1 MAISVVLF
9 LAVLLYT
16 ILCLTRKVFRN
27 RRRAAALLKQL
38 PHFRTLPSV
47 PLVGSAYLF
56 LHTTSDGVLRTMVDC
71 HNRYGKNLVMQE
83 LCNEFKLLTS
93 DPRVIEQVI
102 QAKTIIKPNFYRF
115 LQSWIGI
122 SSVLTSGTHWTTRRK
137 VINPAFHLKMLQD
150 FLGTMITQTDILVVK
165 LAPLVGDRDINIYEP
180 VQYCAMDIICE
191 TAMGVRLECQ
201 SNPKVQFVKATEA
214 MIDLV
219 YKRVFNP
226 LLTNDTVYACTNAGR
241 RHRDALQVIHQ
252 FTDSVIRERVKRIKD
267 APARA
272 SRDEENR
279 TCKMTFLDLL
289 LENRHDGE
297 EPLTDNDI
305 RGEVD
310 TFMFAGHETISSC
323 VSFALYYL
331 SRNPDCQQR
340 LYEEIVAS
348 YGTGEI
354 GSADLTYS
362 SLVDLKYAELVI
374 KETLRLNPSVPMIG
388 RLSAGDMVIDGV
400 TIPAG
405 TEVMLNIYVMQN
417 DPDCYPDPHQFRPE
431 RFAEEPQPFTY
442 LPFSTGIRSCIG
454 QRFAMLEMKTML
466 VKLLSRYRLLPCEE
480 ENALQVKADLTLKP
494 FRGAFVKIVER
505 SALLSKGLICSILKV
520 VKSTVLWNNLSLGP
534 PAQ

>member
-1 MAISVVLF
+1 MAISVLLF
-9 LAVLLYT
+9 LALLLYA
-16 ILCLTRKVFRN
+16 ILYITWKVLRN

-47 PLVGSAYLF
+47 PLLGSAHLF
-56 LHTTSDGVLRTMVDC
+56 LHTTSDGVLRAIVDC
-71 HNRYGKNLVMQE
+71 HKRYGKNLVMQE

-93 DPRVIEQVI
+93 DPRVFEQVI
-102 QAKTIIKPNFYRF
+102 QSKTIVKSSFYRF

-122 SSVLTSGTHWTTRRK
+122 SSVLTSGSHWTARRK
-137 VINPAFHLKMLQD
+137 VINPGFHLKMLQD
-150 FLGTMITQTDILVVK
+150 FLGTMITQTDVLMLK
-165 LAPLVGDRDINIYEP
+165 LAPLAGGRDIDIYDP
-180 VQYCAMDIICE
+180 LRYCAMDIICE

-201 SNPKVQFVKATEA
+201 SKPKVQFVEATET

-226 LLTNDTVYACTNAGR
+226 LLTNDTLYACTSAGR
-241 RHRDALQVIHQ
+241 RHKDALQVIHQ
-252 FTDSVIRERVKRIKD
+252 FTDSVIRERVKRIQD

-272 SRDEENR
+272 ARDEENR

-289 LENRHDGE
+289 LETRHDGE

-310 TFMFAGHETISSC
+310 TFMFAGHETVSSC
-323 VSFALYYL
+323 VSFALYHL
-331 SRNPDCQQR
+331 SRNPACQQR
-340 LYEEIVAS
+340 LYEEIVAT
-348 YGTGEI
+348 YGTGEV
-354 GSADLTYS
+354 GSVNLTYS
-362 SLVDLKYAELVI
+362 SLLDLKYAELVI

-417 DPDCYPDPHQFRPE
+417 DPDYYPDPDQFRPE
-431 RFAEEPQPFTY
+431 RFVEEPQPFTY
-442 LPFSTGIRSCIG
+442 LPFSIGIRSCIG

-466 VKLLSRYRLLPCEE
+466 VKLFSRYRFLPCEE
-480 ENALQVKADLTLKP
+480 ENAMQVKADLTLKP
-494 FRGAFVKIVER
+494 FGGAFVKIVER
-505 SALLSKGLICSILKV
+505 NSLV
-520 VKSTVLWNNLSLGP
+520 V
-534 PAQ
+534 